1 MKKSLKFASAS
12 LFFVIPAILLFSAAA
27 ETAIDRN
34 NDGKPDRW
42 VTTLPDGGQIIKS
55 DNSYDGKVD
64 YILEI
69 DNAGSKVFEQVD
81 FNHDGEMDDFYYY
94 KNGVLERQE
103 IDTNFDKNIDVWI
116 YLEEGIYIIK
126 IERDKNHDGV
136 IDYTKKY
143 K

>member
-1 MKKSLKFASAS
+1 
-12 LFFVIPAILLFSAAA
+12 
-27 ETAIDRN
+27 
-34 NDGKPDRW
+34 
-42 VTTLPDGGQIIKS
+42 
-55 DNSYDGKVD
+55 
-64 YILEI
+64 
-69 DNAGSKVFEQVD
+69 
-81 FNHDGEMDDFYYY
+81 MDDFYYY

-103 IDTNFDKNIDVWI
+103 IDTNFDKNIDVWV